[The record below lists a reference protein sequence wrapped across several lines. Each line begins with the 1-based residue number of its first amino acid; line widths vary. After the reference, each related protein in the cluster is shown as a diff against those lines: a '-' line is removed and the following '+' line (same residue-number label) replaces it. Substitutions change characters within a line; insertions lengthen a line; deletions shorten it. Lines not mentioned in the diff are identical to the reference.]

1 MDKRLYWNYDHKYK
15 WQQIERPY
23 LESTLDISDFLEKQ
37 DFLLDPDIVIGDEFN
52 FICLY
57 DHPFTEEFLF
67 HLVIDDFSKILYAN
81 SLPAMIELMQ
91 ILQKLM
97 RDYFATLEA
106 VNELG
111 EGKCLD

>member
-1 MDKRLYWNYDHKYK
+1 MDKRLYWNYDHKHK

-52 FICLY
+52 FLTLY
-57 DHPFTEEFLF
+57 DHPFREEFLF

-91 ILQKLM
+91 MLQQLM
-97 RDYFATLEA
+97 HEYFATLNA
-106 VNELG
+106 VQG
-111 EGKCLD
+111 EDECLE